1 LFSGGAIYGI
11 NIPYLQ
17 MVELIFFRVIVPT
30 LCVGTII
37 SAKKEG
43 SPKAA
48 FCSSG
53 KSDQDKNPPSTFNE
67 TPVV

>member
-1 LFSGGAIYGI
+1 MDAQQSLWDAERHGLHSHA
-11 NIPYLQ
+11 
-17 MVELIFFRVIVPT
+17 EL
-30 LCVGTII
+30 GTII
-37 SAKKEG
+37 RAKKEG

>member
-1 LFSGGAIYGI
+1 
-11 NIPYLQ
+11 